1 MATGFNQI
9 TKQFLESM
17 MHFSNILAGGALH
30 LAYILATLTL
40 VISVLVMLMQGE
52 DLNKM
57 FSKLLQ
63 TVFLFGFFFGLIANS
78 GTWIPAIFN
87 SFMSLGGKSAGL
99 DSLSPNS
106 VFEVG
111 LNIAGKMFAMV
122 SDLGI
127 MHLPTALIAVICG
140 FFVFIIYCFIAAEVV
155 VNLVK
160 SYALIA
166 VAPIVFALGN
176 SDFTR
181 STVMNYVKKVIGLG
195 IHLMMLYVIVGVGVQ
210 LGDKWV
216 TAFQNAQ
223 GASELILSA
232 ILPMLGGLVLLYL
245 IMKNLPAFIAE
256 ISGAGGFRNYGD
268 AAIAAAVA
276 GASSL
281 TNTLSKGARGVGL
294 GVQGIAGAAHSSG
307 SFADKMPSFG
317 TKPSSALGD
326 NADAEKW
333 SKTNALFKGINAL
346 AKTGGAVAG
355 GSVGFAS
362 GVGGKSIINRVKP
375 HFTGNQ

>member
-1 MATGFNQI
+1 MDTGFNQI
-9 TKQFLESM
+9 TLQFQDSLI
-17 MHFSNILAGGALH
+17 HFSSVLGGAALH

-122 SDLGI
+122 SDLGL

-276 GASSL
+276 GAASL
-281 TNTLSKGARGVGL
+281 TNTLSKGGRGLGMAGQGLVGAGVG
-294 GVQGIAGAAHSSG
+294 
-307 SFADKMPSFG
+307 
-317 TKPSSALGD
+317 
-326 NADAEKW
+326 
-333 SKTNALFKGINAL
+333 
-346 AKTGGAVAG
+346 
-355 GSVGFAS
+355 AS
-362 GVGGKSIINRVKP
+362 P
-375 HFTGNQ
+375 PA